1 MAIIHIDELTS
12 QAPNMEKPVQD
23 KAGIIHIDE
32 LIGKH
37 DPTSVADGGL
47 NYVKEHPFKTVF
59 EPVAKTL
66 TGKSLNDMAME
77 SIDTSGKDFVAPDRP
92 FDRNLPFV
100 QPKIA
105 AETFNK
111 GVVADVADMAT
122 TPGSYIPIPLGKIA
136 KPLARIKIR
145 NTTVGDLAT
154 KLPINK
160 DVVKNATKMIGE
172 KDYTPILEKNA
183 VAYRQLLNPS
193 KGEIKN
199 NEVKNRK
206 DINDSFRLAAKEKLI
221 VEESADKKLSTT
233 KAREAL
239 KEKQDVLEE
248 QLQGALATDKQPRF
262 NLEDLKTTAKKNL
275 RSQISNDAD
284 YLTAAKQ
291 VDDEIAAAV
300 QERGQIVTGAE
311 LNKVK
316 RGMWSK
322 AYNQSAPT
330 AHKAARQVGNAAKE
344 MIQSGYD
351 NADIKGIN
359 QELGKYLN
367 LDTILENAHGR
378 VVNRGKLGRYA
389 AQIIGGVAGSKVPV
403 FGPLAGTWVGG
414 KVSDMIASPE
424 RVTGALAKKLK
435 GMPETKFNFRVEPKK
450 TPILGLP
457 SPTKVGKD
465 IPEYLKSR
473 ASTEAEGLGVKGFGK
488 STGWRKNMP
497 IPQTKEP
504 IALPQEKKFTARP
517 EAFVDMSKGGTEKA
531 KLRVIPRSKGIS
543 LKNNKGMISI
553 GKDKLKIEYETGN
566 YNDYGDPIVKRK
578 NVQKYL
584 YHSSPVENEE
594 SINNLGLK
602 RKMSQNASSGN
613 DGLYFTSDK
622 SFNHAEAIQGMIGSK
637 GSNLYRINTE
647 KIRPNEIK
655 IDGDFGGDPED
666 IAGFSYK
673 IYKDFKP
680 NEVEVSKN
688 GGKTWEPLKSRVIPK
703 NKGTIK
709 KALGATAI
717 AASLLSSNVQA
728 AQPKDEDAILSIV
741 GEVGPYG
748 KEGMDWVAATIK
760 NRNKGLQG
768 VYGKN
773 NPNVVGKKY
782 TQKQYNDA
790 KDAWEKAKKQDVTG
804 GADHWFSDKD
814 MQQDKVKNIIKED
827 KLIFIKKVG
836 RNNFYKKPRKIKAK
850 K

>member
-1 MAIIHIDELTS
+1 MAIIHINDLLNQVPDTG
-12 QAPNMEKPVQD
+12 
-23 KAGIIHIDE
+23 KAHSGQGRVIPIDE
-32 LIGKH
+32 LIGKQ
-37 DPTSVADGGL
+37 DPSSVSEGGF

-59 EPVAKTL
+59 EPAAKTL
-66 TGKSLNDMAME
+66 TGKSLEDMAQNATKPKE
-77 SIDTSGKDFVAPDRP
+77 SDYNPESVNYAEYKKKWGKYPDAIDLNPGAYMKNAASGMAGG
-92 FDRNLPFV
+92 
-100 QPKIA
+100 A
-105 AETFNK
+105 
-111 GVVADVADMAT
+111 ADVVT
-122 TPGSYIPIPLGKIA
+122 TPGNYIPIPLGKIA
-136 KPLARIKIR
+136 KPIAKIKIR

-160 DVVKNATKMIGE
+160 DVVSNAKKMIGE
-172 KDYTPILEKNA
+172 KDFTPILDKNA

-206 DINDSFRLAAKEKLI
+206 DINDSFKLAAREKLI
-221 VEESADKKLSTT
+221 IEESADKKLNTT

-262 NLEDLKTTAKKNL
+262 NLEDLKATAKKNL

-291 VDDEIAAAV
+291 VDDEIAAAI
-300 QERGQIVTGAE
+300 QERGKIVTGAE

-389 AQIIGGVAGSKVPV
+389 AQIIGGVAGAKVPV

-435 GMPETKFNFRVEPKK
+435 GMPETKFNFRVDPKK

-457 SPTKVGKD
+457 KPEAPLPQYLKD
-465 IPEYLKSR
+465 RQNIPEMIFPGETKTYQNPIPMKGKSAPLQLPKPENLPKYLKER
-473 ASTEAEGLGVKGFGK
+473 RNIPPLNDVGEGVIAQGQEKPKALPAPLPKYLQERQVIPKMKIPTGKAE
-488 STGWRKNMP
+488 SSNP
-497 IPQTKEP
+497 IPLEDKTRAVSKTE
-504 IALPQEKKFTARP
+504 I
-517 EAFVDMSKGGTEKA
+517 KGGSEKA
-531 KLRVIPRSKGIS
+531 KP
-543 LKNNKGMISI
+543 
-553 GKDKLKIEYETGN
+553 
-566 YNDYGDPIVKRK
+566 
-578 NVQKYL
+578 
-584 YHSSPVENEE
+584 
-594 SINNLGLK
+594 
-602 RKMSQNASSGN
+602 
-613 DGLYFTSDK
+613 
-622 SFNHAEAIQGMIGSK
+622 
-637 GSNLYRINTE
+637 
-647 KIRPNEIK
+647 
-655 IDGDFGGDPED
+655 
-666 IAGFSYK
+666 
-673 IYKDFKP
+673 
-680 NEVEVSKN
+680 
-688 GGKTWEPLKSRVIPK
+688 RVIPK
-703 NKGTIK
+703 NKGAVK
-709 KALGATAI
+709 KALGVSAVAAG
-717 AASLLSSNVQA
+717 AASSNAQA
-728 AQPKDEDAILSIV
+728 SQPKDEDAILSIV

-773 NPNVVGKKY
+773 NPNVIAKKY

-814 MQQDKVKNIIKED
+814 LQQDNVKNIIKKD

-836 RNNFYKKPRKIKAK
+836 RNNFYKKPTKIKSK
-850 K
+850 KSN